1 MKYTI
6 KLAVDLHPKVGLLL
20 NAKPVENESDAMLPR
35 LGANVVD
42 ANFVVKVEIVNRLE
56 DK

>member
-20 NAKPVENESDAMLPR
+20 SAKPAENESDAMLPR